1 MAGGEALF
9 RAALVM
15 GLAAAGL
22 MGCAVAP
29 PVRPSPPTSPA
40 LVPELV
46 KGTGVLIGYLDPKDL
61 PDSAAL
67 LPPPPVLG
75 SPAAAADEAAHR
87 ALSAHRATTRWQH
100 AAADAELLKWPQAVA
115 TFGCALG
122 MPITESATPH
132 LTMLLRRTLGDAGL
146 ATYAAKQRYQRA
158 RPFVQLKEPLCTPA
172 DETLLAKDGSY
183 PSGHAS
189 VGWAWGLILTEL
201 APDRAGA
208 LIQRSLDYGTSRMVC
223 SVHWASDVEAGRL
236 IGAATV
242 ARMRA
247 DPVFQRQSELA
258 RAEVAAA
265 RANAVRP
272 AADCAELPG

>member
-1 MAGGEALF
+1 MTRLSAQNGLTLA
-9 RAALVM
+9 M
-15 GLAAAGL
+15 GVAWLA
-22 MGCAVAP
+22 GCALPP
-29 PVRPSPPTSPA
+29 PVVPLPPTSPA

-46 KGTGVLIGYLDPKDL
+46 KGTGVLIGYLDPKAL

-67 LPPPPVLG
+67 LPAPPALG

-87 ALSAHRATTRWQH
+87 ALASQRATTRWQR
-100 AAADAELLKWPQAVA
+100 ATADAELLKWPQATA
-115 TFGCALG
+115 SFACALG
-122 MPITESATPH
+122 LPITEQATPN
-132 LTMLLRRTLGDAGL
+132 LAMLLRRTMGDAGL
-146 ATYAAKQRYQRA
+146 ATYAAKKLYQRA

-172 DETLLAKDGSY
+172 DGALLAKDGSF

-189 VGWAWGLILTEL
+189 VGWAWGLILAEL

-208 LIQRSLDYGTSRMVC
+208 LIQRGLDYGTSRMVC

-247 DPVFQRQSELA
+247 DPVFQRQAELA
-258 RAEVAAA
+258 RAEIAAA
-265 RANAVRP
+265 RANAVKP
-272 AADCAELPG
+272 ASDCANLPG